1 MDLLVC
7 YDSDCEQDLDNDDK
21 EDKDDKDDK
30 YDNPQGLN
38 EAVADNDNN
47 KSASTPPTPT
57 PTAETKQTD
66 HKTAEPSSL
75 KRTKP
80 EAKHPQ
86 DAHGTKRTHSQ
97 LLECDL
103 PPPPV
108 LSFSKPIPVDDPEKH
123 GGRARIFPH
132 IEGNYA
138 THVFIPLDPSPALEA
153 GIRDVL
159 GHVGAHHGELVRILP
174 PDPIHISLTRTF
186 ALRKHQIDPFVRL
199 VRDAVA
205 LIPVFSSELSTAK
218 YFHNDS
224 NTRSFVSL
232 CVCRTISNHD
242 NSIYNITNANTND
255 NAKHYSLLVELIHRL
270 DGALS
275 RFEKPAFY
283 EDPIPH
289 ASVAWAVGVAPE
301 NIRDL
306 SLTLANPVP
315 FHIDHVVVKCGA
327 KEYSCPLR
335 MQ

>member
-1 MDLLVC
+1 MHTG
-7 YDSDCEQDLDNDDK
+7 Q
-21 EDKDDKDDK
+21 
-30 YDNPQGLN
+30 N
-38 EAVADNDNN
+38 ELIV
-47 KSASTPPTPT
+47 SFWSVIFP
-57 PTAETKQTD
+57 
-66 HKTAEPSSL
+66 
-75 KRTKP
+75 
-80 EAKHPQ
+80 HPQ
-86 DAHGTKRTHSQ
+86 CSAFPNPFRETLGCFHHQLTQKYANHFSLSLRIHS
-97 LLECDL
+97 
-103 PPPPV
+103 
-108 LSFSKPIPVDDPEKH
+108 VDDPEKH